1 MAAGA
6 TVALIVGMLLTGCA
20 AGPAAEA
27 PAADGSQNSGPTP
40 TATVPAPGGGTVDDV
55 VVDGDDQPAVPAD
68 PDPTPLDQPA
78 ELDGGIVVV
87 VADAE
92 RVETKAETP
101 GEVAGPAVA
110 VRLKIT
116 NGTDSTV
123 DLSTV
128 MVSLTGDE
136 GAFGQP
142 TTSAPAA
149 PFSGELAA
157 GADAEGVYVFGLPAE
172 QRDDLS
178 IRVEYVAG
186 APLALFVGQI

>member
-1 MAAGA
+1 
-6 TVALIVGMLLTGCA
+6 
-20 AGPAAEA
+20 
-27 PAADGSQNSGPTP
+27 
-40 TATVPAPGGGTVDDV
+40 VDDV
-55 VVDGDDQPAVPAD
+55 VVDGDDQSAVPAD

-78 ELDGGIVVV
+78 ELDGGIEVV